1 MRKNLKK
8 VFISLLAAT
17 TIFTSTGPVL
27 ANKITVNMPYT
38 IYQNVEKNNISAG
51 VVHEKIMRFTTSGW
65 WNINVLRINLLN
77 PYTELKS
84 LVNPNGLPNRDKV
97 SSMVEKHNA
106 IAGINGDFF
115 NYSPLPSTLGALI
128 DNGDLLTDR
137 RDDATPALP
146 GFFVDFL
153 NTAKIDYFKRAM
165 EAKNITTGGKI
176 NINAIN
182 NVSTYFD
189 VVTLLNKHWGSKSI
203 GTRFHNDLVEI
214 VIDNDIVTDVRVGQE
229 AVNIPENGYVLIGRG
244 QKSEELL
251 KFSVGDVVE
260 LNISSTPDI
269 NNIKFSIGGGSYI
282 LKNGELNKPDISSPG
297 NHPRTGI
304 GINKDGTEVILVT
317 IDGRDSSFKGVSQEM
332 FGAILKDL
340 GAYNGLNLDGGGST
354 AMAIKPIGA
363 QKATIVNKPS
373 EGSERLVVNGV
384 GVFSNAPV
392 EELSYIK
399 IITDDTNMFVNTTR
413 RFSVKGYDKNHNP
426 IAIDESQIIFT
437 HEGVNGNIAGNTFKA
452 LSKGKAKIIANYG
465 SITNSIDINVLG
477 NAKDLT
483 SNLSNFNID
492 INSEKTLPTF
502 YGKDENGYQAK
513 IYPEDI
519 VFTTI
524 NNIGHVDKGIFY
536 SADTSV
542 AGVLT
547 AKLDE
552 GIENILVSVG
562 SNGKLIEGFESISN
576 FKFTSQPETVLGQIS
591 LSQDAKEGQ
600 SSLALKYDFSQGENT
615 RAAYLNLMKDGKDGL
630 PIGGIPKKLGLWVNG
645 DNSGSWLRGV
655 IKDSKG
661 NSHIIDFAKTIDW
674 TGWQFVNANIPN
686 NVSYP
691 IVLERI
697 YPVETDSLKKQ
708 SGELLFDGLTAFYPP
723 TLSNVVLPTPS
734 SLKDS
739 KNIKTPINNDGF
751 SFAVLAEPKG
761 LDALVKYD
769 ASSKVKAKVNNHK
782 IAISLNGISNE
793 FAKGLKNYSKID
805 ASGAYKKNKHKDV
818 IFINVNTQKNGIRE
832 TNVAQWTNLKNDL
845 NGITENNIVL
855 FFSTPIFG
863 SNGFKDTLEA
873 ELLHKYLV
881 ETKEKG
887 KNIFVVHGGNS
898 NTSNL
903 KDGIRYIELNTK
915 ALTKPEDIYDLS
927 IIEFVVNGSDVTYTI
942 SPLFEKPNVKVGK

>member
-1 MRKNLKK
+1 MRKNVKK
-8 VFISLLAAT
+8 VFVSLLAAT

-27 ANKITVNMPYT
+27 ANKVTVNMPYT
-38 IYQNVEKNNISAG
+38 IYQNIEKNNISAG

-65 WNINVLRINLLN
+65 WNINVLRVNLLN

-84 LVNPNGLPNRDKV
+84 LVNPNGIPNRDKV
-97 SSMVEKHNA
+97 SSMIEKLDA
-106 IAGINGDFF
+106 VAGINGDFF

-128 DNGDLLTDR
+128 DNGEILTDR
-137 RDDATPALP
+137 RDDANPVLP

-153 NTAKIDYFKRAM
+153 NNAKVDYFRKTM
-165 EAKNITTGGKI
+165 EADNITTGGKLRI
-176 NINAIN
+176 SAIN
-182 NVSTYFD
+182 NVSKYFD
-189 VVTLLNKHWGSKSI
+189 VVTLLNKHWGAKSI
-203 GTRFHNDLVEI
+203 GTRFHNDLVE
-214 VIDNDIVTDVRVGQE
+214 VVVDNDVVTDVRVGKE
-229 AVNIPENGYVLIGRG
+229 AVDIPENGYVLIVRG
-244 QKSEELL
+244 TKSEELK
-251 KFSVGDVVE
+251 KFSVGDSIK

-269 NNIKFSIGGGSYI
+269 NNIKFAIGGGSYV
-282 LKNGELNKPDISSPG
+282 LKNGELNSPDLSSPG

-332 FGAILKDL
+332 LGAILKDL

-354 AMAIKPIGA
+354 VMAIKPIDA
-363 QKATIVNKPS
+363 QKATVVNKPS
-373 EGSERLVVNGV
+373 EGSERLIVNGV

-399 IITDDTNMFVNTTR
+399 IITDDTNMFVDTTR
-413 RFSVKGYDKNHNP
+413 RFTVKGYDQNHNP
-426 IAIDESQIIFT
+426 IAIDASQLVFT
-437 HEGVNGNIAGNTFKA
+437 QEGTTGEISGNTFKA
-452 LSKGKAKIIANYG
+452 LSPGKTKITANYG
-465 SITNSIDINVLG
+465 SVTGSIDINVLG
-477 NAKDLT
+477 HVKDLT
-483 SNLSNFNID
+483 SNLSNFNLD

-519 VFTTI
+519 KFTTI
-524 NNIGHVDKGIFY
+524 NNIGHVEKGVFY
-536 SADTSV
+536 SGDTSA

-547 AKLDE
+547 ANLGE
-552 GIENILVSVG
+552 GVENILVSIG
-562 SNGKLIEGFESISN
+562 SDGKLIEGFESISN
-576 FKFTSQPETVLGQIS
+576 FKFTSQPETVLGGIN
-591 LSQDAKEGQ
+591 LSQDAKEGK
-600 SSLALKYDFSQGENT
+600 SSIALKYDFSQGENT
-615 RAAYLNLMKDGKDGL
+615 RAAYLNLMKDGKEGL
-630 PIGGIPKKLGLWVNG
+630 PLAGVPRKLGLWVNG
-645 DNSGSWLRGV
+645 DNSGSWLRGT

-661 NSHIIDFAKTIDW
+661 TAHSIDFAKTIDW
-674 TGWQFVNANIPN
+674 TGWQFVTANIPT

-691 IVLERI
+691 ITLEKI

-708 SGELLFDGLTAFYPP
+708 SGELLLDGLTAFYPP
-723 TLSNVVLPTPS
+723 ALGNIVLPTPS
-734 SLKDS
+734 TLKDS
-739 KNIKTPINNDGF
+739 KNVKTPVSKDGF

-761 LDALVKYD
+761 LDALVKYN

-793 FAKGLKNYSKID
+793 FANGLNNYSRID

-845 NGITENNIVL
+845 NGATENNIVL

-863 SNGFKDTLEA
+863 ANGFKDTLEA
-873 ELLHKYLV
+873 DLLHKYLV
-881 ETKEKG
+881 EAREKG
-887 KNIFVVHGGNS
+887 KNIFVIHGGSS

-927 IIEFVVNGSDVTYTI
+927 IIEFVVNGSDITYEI
-942 SPLFEKPNVKVGK
+942 SPLFERPNVKVDK